1 MFAGIIQAIGTIDRL
16 TWESN
21 SSLRLTIATP
31 HAASWA
37 RLGASIACNG
47 VCLTVVAGDAG
58 HFEVQ
63 LSPETLAR
71 TTAASW
77 QQGGRLNLEPSL
89 KLGDTID
96 GHFVFGHVD
105 GLLTITE
112 ITAQAD
118 YWQMT
123 LRAPPDL
130 LPFFAKKGSV
140 ALNGTSLTINSLL
153 PDGFQIMLIPHSWH
167 HTTFCDLRVGDQVNC
182 EVDMLARYVARQ
194 LAFTGN
200 PPKTSHAI
208 VS

>member
-1 MFAGIIQAIGTIDRL
+1 MFAGIIQAVGTIDRL
-16 TWESN
+16 TWESD
-21 SSLRLTIATP
+21 SSLRLSIATP

-37 RLGASIACNG
+37 KLGASIACNG

-71 TTAASW
+71 TTAANW

-105 GLLTITE
+105 GLATITE
-112 ITAQAD
+112 ITTQAD
-118 YWQMT
+118 YWQIA
-123 LRAPPDL
+123 LRVPPEL
-130 LPFFAKKGSV
+130 LPFFAAKGSV

-167 HTTFCDLRVGDQVNC
+167 HTTFSDLRVGDQVNL

-194 LAFTGN
+194 LAVGSTHLE
-200 PPKTSHAI
+200 KKL
-208 VS
+208 